1 MQTVNLK
8 SVSSVASSV
17 KKNHIEMMLI
27 KPRKLKLIIA
37 CRANI
42 TRSAYLHG
50 YFEKCLKEY
59 YPHARKKIQIESAGI
74 EARRGSSAH
83 EVVQH
88 VAKLNGFSLKDHRSD
103 PFKRSAIKRA
113 TAILVM
119 EKWQK
124 ERLIEQFPFAQEK
137 IYLLM
142 EYLWQGDPLEIR
154 DVPDPTGKN
163 TEDYKDFIDL
173 AHAETERILHELARQ
188 NLL

>member
-1 MQTVNLK
+1 
-8 SVSSVASSV
+8 
-17 KKNHIEMMLI
+17 MLI

-50 YFEKCLKEY
+50 YFDKCLREH
-59 YPHARKKIQIESAGI
+59 YPHSRKRITIDSAGI

-88 VAKLNGFSLKDHRSD
+88 VAKLNGFSLKDHHSNPFSRS
-103 PFKRSAIKRA
+103 SIKRA

-119 EKWQK
+119 EQWQK
-124 ERLIEQFPFAQEK
+124 ERLIKQFPFAREK
-137 IYLLM
+137 TYLLM
-142 EYLWQGDPLEIR
+142 EYLWHGDPQEIR

-163 TEDYKDFIDL
+163 TEDYRDFIDM

-188 NLL
+188 NLI